1 MSAEI
6 IEIKKNLGKINDL
19 YTKSENEDSEA
30 LLFYSK
36 LAILE
41 LCGWIE
47 ESMDD
52 IIREYA
58 KKYLKEQS
66 NINSINDTIRKTSG
80 FDYNEHFR
88 EKMLIRLIGLIN
100 IEKLET
106 NLDQKILEQMKA
118 ALTYLREYRDKEAHT
133 YINIAKKLDAPSF
146 TLSLLEPIRKGL
158 KEIDNKLNCL
168 S

>member
-100 IEKLET
+100 I
-106 NLDQKILEQMKA
+106 
-118 ALTYLREYRDKEAHT
+118 
-133 YINIAKKLDAPSF
+133 AKKLDAPSF
-146 TLSLLEPIRKGL
+146 TISLLEPIRKGL

-168 S
+168 SLFSFIDPVQTSAIFT